1 MPRYFLEPEC
11 TEGAK
16 EIKGDFRLKTVK
28 HADVLRLVPPR
39 HRLVIE
45 IREGSKA
52 PLVHLDVH
60 EAPDVWARYRD
71 MFCVSE
77 DMSFRVLAVKAAVA
91 RKLRQP

>member
-1 MPRYFLEPEC
+1 
-11 TEGAK
+11 
-16 EIKGDFRLKTVK
+16 
-28 HADVLRLVPPR
+28 
-39 HRLVIE
+39 
-45 IREGSKA
+45 
-52 PLVHLDVH
+52 VHLDVH